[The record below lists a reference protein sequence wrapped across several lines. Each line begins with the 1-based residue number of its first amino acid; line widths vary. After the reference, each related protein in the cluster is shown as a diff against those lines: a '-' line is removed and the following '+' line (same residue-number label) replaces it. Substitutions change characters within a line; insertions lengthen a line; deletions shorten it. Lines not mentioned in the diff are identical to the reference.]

1 MNDLQSFVVDL
12 SRKLDVTKKED
23 EILPFARERL
33 SKLVQSEGWLD
44 DSFKVPDS
52 DAFSSYLLYCD
63 PQQRFLVESSVF
75 RPGKG
80 TPVHNH
86 TMWGAI
92 GQLRGVER
100 STTFMRLETGGLRQI
115 GQPDDLRSGE
125 TTSVSPNDIDIH
137 SVKNPSATEDSVSI
151 HVYGG
156 HIGRI
161 TRYQFDVETGRA
173 TPFVA
178 PYTNR
183 FLPNIWL

>member
-1 MNDLQSFVVDL
+1 MNKLREFVIMV
-12 SRKLDVTKKED
+12 SEKLDVTQNEV
-23 EILPFARERL
+23 EILPFVREQL
-33 SKLVQSEGWLD
+33 SELIQSEEWLD
-44 DSFKVPDS
+44 ESFKAPDS
-52 DAFSSYLLYCD
+52 DSFSSYLLYCD
-63 PQQRFLVESSVF
+63 PQQRFLIESSVF
-75 RPGKG
+75 RPGRG

-100 STTFMRLETGGLRQI
+100 STTFMRLESGRLQQI
-115 GQPDDLRSGE
+115 GEPDDLKPGE
-125 TTSVSPNDIDIH
+125 TTSVSPADVDIH
-137 SVKNPSATEDSVSI
+137 SVKNPSETEDSISI

-156 HIGRI
+156 HIGKI
-161 TRYQFDVETGRA
+161 TRHQFDIATGRA